1 MITSQLIGQVTESL
15 IPYVMFRS
23 RVTKVTKEGK
33 KIVMKSA
40 DLSDIVERQATQE
53 QYLVGYR
60 NSCYCNLVPRLQNSP
75 YFCVFKY
82 AGTVKQEVWN
92 EAENR
97 VRDWGER
104 LKIRFSRLTGR
115 VRLALARFARKTL
128 TPRFTDFFTDFEK
141 KTRLFFSLLRPR
153 A

>member
-1 MITSQLIGQVTESL
+1 MAPSYRARSSNSWLSTQNSFNKSPFFCSLQHLAALMITSQLIGQVTESL

-60 NSCYCNLVPRLQNSP
+60 
-75 YFCVFKY
+75 K
-82 AGTVKQEVWN
+82 
-92 EAENR
+92 
-97 VRDWGER
+97 
-104 LKIRFSRLTGR
+104 
-115 VRLALARFARKTL
+115 
-128 TPRFTDFFTDFEK
+128 
-141 KTRLFFSLLRPR
+141 
-153 A
+153 

>member
-1 MITSQLIGQVTESL
+1 MQNSALFLHVILFPAFNPELIQQITVFCFLQHLAALMITSQLIGQVTESL

-60 NSCYCNLVPRLQNSP
+60 
-75 YFCVFKY
+75 K
-82 AGTVKQEVWN
+82 
-92 EAENR
+92 
-97 VRDWGER
+97 
-104 LKIRFSRLTGR
+104 
-115 VRLALARFARKTL
+115 
-128 TPRFTDFFTDFEK
+128 
-141 KTRLFFSLLRPR
+141 
-153 A
+153 